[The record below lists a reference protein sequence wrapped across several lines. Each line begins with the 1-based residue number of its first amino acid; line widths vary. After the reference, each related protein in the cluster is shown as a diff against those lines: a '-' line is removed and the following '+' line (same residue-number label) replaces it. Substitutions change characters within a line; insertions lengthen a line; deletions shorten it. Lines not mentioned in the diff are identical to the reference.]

1 MKLTDSAIDMHVNHF
16 DANDPVSGLPISDE
30 TPFISLSAGTVERD
44 SVAKTNNVHRARRT
58 ALWFGT
64 QFGRRSTAYL
74 YTCWLLLAPRPAV
87 GVEGVAEEVRD
98 LNAYRRY
105 SPYQTEGEIVA
116 KVIVPDNHILARTF
130 HPVCLWS
137 GFGYVGKPSW
147 AGTMRI
153 VEIRKSDTGGP
164 P

>member
-116 KVIVPDNHILARTF
+116 KVIVPDNHILACEKWEYDRGALVVHQIWEYPNPRF
-130 HPVCLWS
+130 SSPALLSNVREL
-137 GFGYVGKPSW
+137 
-147 AGTMRI
+147 I
-153 VEIRKSDTGGP
+153 
-164 P
+164 